1 MEMKADWPRIKE
13 RFNMKAHPGDKLVI
27 SGHQVG
33 EPKRIGQVKEV
44 RGVDGSPPYRVE
56 WDETGRTTL
65 LFPGPDC
72 TIEPLAD
79 HATSDG
85 AGR

>member
-1 MEMKADWPRIKE
+1 MEVQKPTRGID
-13 RFNMKAHPGDKLVI
+13 MKAHPGDKLVI
-27 SGHQVG
+27 SGHRVG

-44 RGVDGSPPYRVE
+44 RGDDGGPPYRVR
-56 WDETGRTTL
+56 WDEDGHTTL

-79 HATSDG
+79 HATPAG
-85 AGR
+85 AVR

>member
-1 MEMKADWPRIKE
+1 MH
-13 RFNMKAHPGDKLVI
+13 AHLGDRLII

-33 EPKRIGQVKEV
+33 EPKRVGRVKEI
-44 RGVDGSPPYRVE
+44 RGPDGGPPYRVE

-72 TIEPLAD
+72 SIEPLGE
-79 HATSDG
+79 HAESEG
-85 AGR
+85 ASS